1 MGRWIFIIV
10 FLCLYFAGNAQQI
23 KVVDAMDLH
32 PLEFASIVVDKSEL
46 ILFTDQK
53 GQATLS
59 GVPKGSK
66 ATIQHIGYI
75 QQQLLVDT
83 LNIGQNLIYLAPN
96 DEMLQEIVISANRSQ
111 QVKHLVAQPVHT
123 QDRSSILKTQ
133 PQTSADLLQN
143 SEKVY
148 VQKSQMGGG
157 SPMIRGFAANRL
169 LLVVDGVRMNNA
181 IFRSGNVHNVLS
193 IDPLAI
199 TQTDVIF
206 GPGAVNYGSDA
217 IGGVMSFSTLQP
229 RFRAKTSINA
239 LSRWSSANNEKTMH
253 MDLRTGSKK
262 FAYVFSV
269 SHSDFSDL
277 RMGRNALGMYQKP
290 FIVNTSPQVDSV
302 SENPNPLVQTPTG
315 YKQTNFMQKLA
326 FRPNAHWQLEYGLH
340 YAFTTDIPR
349 YDRLILTDEAMQP
362 QFAEWYYGPQTW
374 LMNAINVSYRK
385 KHILFDHV
393 RLTTAHQINKES
405 RNDRRFDRSI
415 LRSREEKVDALSI
428 NLDLQK
434 RLAKGH
440 FLLYGLEAV
449 HNTVHSVA
457 KAVDIRNDA
466 ILPLSTR
473 YPDGSTW
480 ASYAGFAN
488 YKINWSEKLSTI
500 AGLRY
505 NSIHTR
511 ASFERQFF
519 DFPFDEANLDQ
530 QAFNGSLG
538 AVWLANKNV
547 DVSFTAGTGFRAPNI
562 DDIGKV
568 FDSEPGNVVVPNP
581 DLRPEIAYSL
591 EMALNYEKDEITLG
605 FSSFHTWLEQAL
617 IRSDYTINGQST
629 IFYDG
634 VESNIQALVNASSA
648 RVYGLQADA
657 EWDLPGN
664 FSLKA
669 HLTYTRG
676 SAVEEGIHQPLRH
689 VPPLFGSAF
698 INYRRGIADISFF
711 GRFNESMP
719 AHRMPLEE
727 RNNIHIYPLD
737 ADGQPY
743 SPAWYTL
750 NFRSTWQLTPAL
762 TLFAAVENITD
773 QGYWP
778 FAGGIAAPG
787 RNVVLSLR
795 MSL

>member
-1 MGRWIFIIV
+1 MPFS
-10 FLCLYFAGNAQQI
+10 GNSQQI
-23 KVVDAMDLH
+23 KVVDAMDLQ
-32 PLEFASIVVDKSEL
+32 PLEFATIVVGNSER
-46 ILFTDQK
+46 ILLTDQK
-53 GQATLS
+53 GEVSLS
-59 GVPKGSK
+59 GSPKGSI
-66 ATIQHIGYI
+66 ATLQYIGYI

-83 LNIGQNLIYLAPN
+83 LTNDLNLIYLVPN

-111 QVKHLVAQPVHT
+111 QVKHLVTQPVHT
-123 QDRSSILKTQ
+123 QDRSGILKSQ

-157 SPMIRGFAANRL
+157 SPMIRGFSANRL

-217 IGGVMSFSTLQP
+217 IGGVISFSTLQP
-229 RFRAKTSINA
+229 RFRDKTTVNA
-239 LSRWSSANNEKTMH
+239 LTRWSSANNEKTMH
-253 MDLRTGSKK
+253 VDLRTGSKK
-262 FAYVFSV
+262 FAYVFSL
-269 SHSDFSDL
+269 SHSNFSDL
-277 RMGRNALGMYQKP
+277 QMGKNAPRMYQKP
-290 FIVNTSPQVDSV
+290 FIVTPSAQGDEVN
-302 SENPNPLVQTPTG
+302 ENPNPLVQAPTG
-315 YKQTNFMQKLA
+315 YQQTNFMQKLA
-326 FRPNAHWQLEYGLH
+326 FRPNPHWQMEYGLH
-340 YAFTTDIPR
+340 YAFTNDIPR
-349 YDRLILTDEAMQP
+349 YDRLILTDENTQP
-362 QFAEWYYGPQTW
+362 QFAAWYYGPQSW
-374 LMNAINVSYRK
+374 LMNAFNVTYRK
-385 KHILFDHV
+385 NNPLFDHI
-393 RLTTAHQINKES
+393 RLTAAHQINRES
-405 RNDRRFDRSI
+405 RNERRFDSNN
-415 LRSREEKVDALSI
+415 LRSRKEKVDALSF
-428 NLDLQK
+428 NLDFQK

-440 FLLYGLEAV
+440 FLLYGIEAV
-449 HNTVHSVA
+449 HNTVGSVA
-457 KAVDIRNDA
+457 KVVDINSEA
-466 ILPLSTR
+466 IGPLSTR

-511 ASFERQFF
+511 ASFDRQFF

-530 QAFNGSLG
+530 RAFNGSLG
-538 AVWLANKNV
+538 AVWLANKNL

-581 DLRPEIAYSL
+581 NLKPEIAYSI
-591 EMALNYEKDEITLG
+591 EMSINYEKDEINLG
-605 FSSFHTWLEQAL
+605 FSTFHTWLEQAL
-617 IRSDYTINGQST
+617 IRSDYTLNGMST
-629 IFYDG
+629 IIYDG
-634 VESNIQALVNASSA
+634 VESHVQALVNASRA
-648 RVYGLQADA
+648 RVYGLQADGGL
-657 EWDLPGN
+657 DLSGN
-664 FSLKA
+664 FSVKA
-669 HLTYTRG
+669 HLTFTRG
-676 SAVEEGIHQPLRH
+676 AAVEEGIRQPLRH
-689 VPPLFGSAF
+689 VPPLFGSLF
-698 INYRRGIADISFF
+698 INYKKSIADLSLF
-711 GRFNESMP
+711 GRFNERMP
-719 AHRMPLEE
+719 SHRMPLEE
-727 RNNIHIYPLD
+727 RNNLHIYPLD
-737 ADGQPY
+737 AGGQPY
-743 SPAWYTL
+743 SPSWYTL
-750 NFRSTWQLTPAL
+750 NFRSTWQLTPSF